1 MRYSELF
8 APTLRETPAEAEVI
22 SHRLMLRA
30 GMIRK
35 TTSGVY
41 SYLPLAQRS
50 LRKISEI
57 VREEMDRA
65 GGQEVGLPIV
75 QPAELWQETGRWAVY
90 GDEMFRLK
98 DRHQRDFCLG
108 PTHEEIITDLVRG
121 EVQSYRQLPLR
132 LYQIQNKYRD
142 ERRPRFGLM
151 RCREFIMKDLYS
163 FDKDLEGL
171 DESYQKMYDAYCRVF
186 TRCGLKYRVVEAD
199 PGAIGGTGSHEFMV
213 LAGSGE
219 AEIAYCENCGYAAN
233 TEKSETRPQMWQEG
247 LAPKNLELVAT
258 PGVKTVEEIAALLSL
273 SPKDIIKTLL
283 YETDQGPVAAVI
295 RGDRTLNEVKLKNK
309 LDCLWLELME
319 DERIK
324 ELTGAPA
331 GSVGPIGLNG
341 IRILSDSEVPLL
353 VQGVVGGNREGF
365 HYRYV
370 NPGRDFPLDEVA
382 DLRLV
387 ESGEACLVCN
397 EPLSITR
404 GIEVGHIF
412 KLGTKY
418 SSALKARILDEKGQE
433 QLIIM
438 GCYGIGV
445 SRTLAAA
452 IEQNYDQDGI
462 KWPLPIAPYQVAVVP
477 VSWQDEEQRK
487 TAENIYQQLQEKG
500 VEVILD
506 DRADRAGVKFKD
518 ADLIGFPFRITIGPK
533 TLKEGQVEVKDR
545 RSGEV
550 YLKKIVEIADYF
562 SDMIKRELEISRR

>member
-8 APTLRETPAEAEVI
+8 APTLREIPAEAEVV

-57 VREEMDRA
+57 VREEMNRA

-98 DRHQRDFCLG
+98 DRHLREFCLG

-121 EVQSYRQLPLR
+121 EVQSYRQLPLL

-163 FDKDLEGL
+163 FDRDEAGL
-171 DESYQKMYDAYCRVF
+171 DVSYQKMYDAYCRVF
-186 TRCGLKYRVVEAD
+186 SRCGLQYRVVEAD

-219 AEIAYCENCGYAAN
+219 AEIAFCDNCGYASN
-233 TEKSETRPQMWQEG
+233 VEKTETRPELWQEG
-247 LAPKNLELVAT
+247 LSPGEKELVAT
-258 PGVKTVEEIAALLSL
+258 PGVKTVEEVSRRLNL
-273 SPKDIIKTLL
+273 SPKDIIKTLF
-283 YETDQGPVAAVI
+283 YETDQGPVAVVI
-295 RGDRTLNEVKLKNK
+295 RGDREVNEVKLKNK
-309 LDCLWLELME
+309 LDCLWLEMMG
-319 DERIK
+319 DDRIR

-331 GSVGPIGLNG
+331 GSVGPIGLKG
-341 IRILSDSEVPLL
+341 IKILAESEVPLL
-353 VQGVVGGNREGF
+353 VQAVAGANQEGY
-365 HYRYV
+365 HYRGV
-370 NPGRDFPLDEVA
+370 NPGRDFPLDVVA
-382 DLRLV
+382 DLRLI
-387 ESGEACLVCN
+387 EEGEDCPKCGS
-397 EPLSITR
+397 PLGLTR

-418 SSALKARILDEKGQE
+418 SSALKARVLDEKGQE
-433 QLIIM
+433 QLMIM

-452 IEQNYDQDGI
+452 IEQNYDEDGI
-462 KWPLPIAPYQVAVVP
+462 KLPLPIAPMHVIVVP
-477 VSWQDEEQRK
+477 VSWQDEAQRSA
-487 TAENIYQQLQEKG
+487 AETIYQELNARG
-500 VEVILD
+500 IEVLLD
-506 DRADRAGVKFKD
+506 DRQDRAGVKFKD
-518 ADLIGFPFRITIGPK
+518 ADLIGFPFRVTIGPK
-533 TLKEGQVEVKDR
+533 TLKEGKAEVKDR
-545 RSGEV
+545 RTGEV
-550 YLKKIVEIADYF
+550 QIKKIVEIADYI
-562 SDMIKRELEISRR
+562 SDIIKEGLRANEN

>member
-1 MRYSELF
+1 MRATQLF

-30 GMIRK
+30 GMVRK
-35 TTSGVY
+35 SSSGIY

-50 LRKISEI
+50 LRKISDI

-121 EVQSYRQLPLR
+121 EVRSYRQLPLL

-163 FDKDLEGL
+163 FDRDQAGL
-171 DESYQKMYDAYCRVF
+171 DISYQKMYDAYCRVF
-186 TRCGLKYRVVEAD
+186 SRCGLQYRVVEAD

-219 AEIAYCENCGYAAN
+219 AEIAYCDCCGYAAN
-233 TEKSETRPQMWQEG
+233 VEKAEARPELWQEG
-247 LAPKNLELVAT
+247 LNPREPELVPT
-258 PGVKTVEEIAALLSL
+258 PGAKTVQEVADLLKI
-273 SPKDIIKTLL
+273 SPRDIIKTLF
-283 YETDQGPVAAVI
+283 YDTDQGPVAVVI
-295 RGDRTLNEVKLKNK
+295 RGDRSLNETKLKNK
-309 LDCLWLELME
+309 LDCLWLELM
-319 DERIK
+319 DDQRIQ
-324 ELTGAPA
+324 ELASAPA
-331 GSVGPIGLNG
+331 GSVGPVGLSG
-341 IRILSDSEVPLL
+341 IRILADAEVPLL
-353 VQGVVGGNREGF
+353 VQGVVGANREGF
-365 HYRYV
+365 HCRYV
-370 NPGRDFPLDEVA
+370 NPGRDFPLDVVA

-387 ESGEACLVCN
+387 EAGEPCPGCG
-397 EPLSITR
+397 EPLGITR

-418 SSALKARILDEKGQE
+418 SSALKARFLDEKGQE
-433 QLIIM
+433 QTIIM

-452 IEQNYDQDGI
+452 
-462 KWPLPIAPYQVAVVP
+462 
-477 VSWQDEEQRK
+477 
-487 TAENIYQQLQEKG
+487 
-500 VEVILD
+500 
-506 DRADRAGVKFKD
+506 
-518 ADLIGFPFRITIGPK
+518 
-533 TLKEGQVEVKDR
+533 
-545 RSGEV
+545 
-550 YLKKIVEIADYF
+550 
-562 SDMIKRELEISRR
+562 